1 MSRARGRRRGH
12 EGQHCSSLL
21 CSAGGCSV
29 PAVPLLQWRMAVAR
43 MHGHWRLAPCACTV
57 RTSAQPRCT
66 PAWSRGSPFTK
77 KGSPTTVPCGRGT
90 KAGEREKKT
99 PCIYIYS
106 SLFVVPNLPYSYGQ
120 REAWPLVTNSESRG
134 TLRWAGQL
142 ERSLNSEHSQVR
154 RPRGC
159 CAAAVHGSTL
169 IVGTVSVE
177 KNKQRIK

>member
-1 MSRARGRRRGH
+1 
-12 EGQHCSSLL
+12 
-21 CSAGGCSV
+21 
-29 PAVPLLQWRMAVAR
+29 MAVAS
-43 MHGHWRLAPCACTV
+43 MGMDGHWRLAGAV
-57 RTSAQPRCT
+57 RMYCVRSHGARRHG
-66 PAWSRGSPFTK
+66 AADHHSPK
-77 KGSPTTVPCGRGT
+77 KGVLPLCRA
-90 KAGEREKKT
+90 AGARKPESVKKK
-99 PCIYIYS
+99 IHASYI
-106 SLFVVPNLPYSYGQ
+106 FTIRRTNLPYSYGQ

-177 KNKQRIK
+177 KNK